1 MSAEFESQAD
11 SPTLDVNLDNV
22 CRLIQLAR
30 IFHAQEAVVIPEEP
44 GNPSDDWPTQILAA
58 HHDDQSLNEFRSIID
73 DLDRNQQVEVVALLW
88 MGRGDYDRQDWHA
101 LLSDADAEWTDYTAD
116 YLMAHPMLSD
126 QLTEGLDI
134 LGYHCD

>member
-1 MSAEFESQAD
+1 MSVDIDKETEQVS
-11 SPTLDVNLDNV
+11 LDVNLDNV

-30 IFHAQEAVVIPEEP
+30 VFHAQEAVVIPEEP
-44 GNPSDDWPTQILAA
+44 GSPSDDWPTQILAA
-58 HHDDQSLNEFRSIID
+58 HTGDQSLNEFRSIID

-88 MGRGDYDRQDWHA
+88 MGRGDYEPEDWYS

-116 YLMAHPMLSD
+116 YLMAHPMLPD
-126 QLTEGLDI
+126 HLTDGLDM